1 MTGIIV
7 LAGIGIGIT
16 AAVNTL
22 LFVFMFDTIIK
33 SGERGP
39 KLSSPY
45 EQSLA
50 IEIVAEGLSF
60 PTSMEFV
67 DGENILVLEKDH
79 GTVRLISSSNGTLEK
94 EPVLK
99 LNVENEA
106 ERGLLGVAIL
116 KNVLAAL
123 GSLRLMF
130 FLQHHLLSTAILCG
144 RLHNPHITFEE

>member
-16 AAVNTL
+16 AAVITL
-22 LFVFMFDTIIK
+22 LFVFMFDTILK

-60 PTSMEFV
+60 PY
-67 DGENILVLEKDH
+67 I
-79 GTVRLISSSNGTLEK
+79 
-94 EPVLK
+94 
-99 LNVENEA
+99 
-106 ERGLLGVAIL
+106 
-116 KNVLAAL
+116 
-123 GSLRLMF
+123 
-130 FLQHHLLSTAILCG
+130 LSTATLSRIE
-144 RLHNPHITFEE
+144 RLRTWESRIHTYTRLFTACYVKR